1 MVYTLTTNRK
11 DNIHIKTQI
20 NYILIKIR
28 NHLENA
34 IDCEQQIKNNNT
46 MSHQLNIILI
56 HKHEKEVL
64 DGLFVL
70 SKITIFRKLITR
82 NKRRSTMIEPEQEY
96 QYIMLAQYPQ
106 FVIYVFYHYC
116 VMLTS
121 RQKEILFA
129 WPFLHSCTFFL
140 VIDSLYSFKKRV

>member
-1 MVYTLTTNRK
+1 
-11 DNIHIKTQI
+11 
-20 NYILIKIR
+20 
-28 NHLENA
+28 
-34 IDCEQQIKNNNT
+34 

-96 QYIMLAQYPQ
+96 QYIMLAQFLYAHFQYPQ
-106 FVIYVFYHYC
+106 FVIYVFYHYY
-116 VMLTS
+116 VMFTS

-129 WPFLHSCTFFL
+129 WPFLHSFTFFL
-140 VIDSLYSFKKRV
+140 VIDSLYSFKKKGMRMNKIGIVRLTQKHCQLYNGFVASNVFFFFVILE